1 MMEMNKYIIKIMV
14 PILNKEYEL
23 FVPNNI
29 LVGNLLYMFIHSLK
43 ELDNI
48 DIENGSLYDVDS
60 DKVLNLD
67 DYIFNSINN
76 GATLIFV

>member
-1 MMEMNKYIIKIMV
+1 MNKYIIKIMV